1 MRGAAR
7 RVRDRGGRSGPG
19 QAGRLLRV
27 RDGAELGTPRPSP
40 GVWALQNVFIALGQK
55 KAKAS
60 GGACGGVQ
68 RGRRGR
74 VSGLPAEV
82 VRVLDE
88 MLEADASIKPAVV
101 LAKLK
106 TQFPRLDPALHKNV
120 KQRVS
125 TKKTQLKKNID
136 SL

>member
-1 MRGAAR
+1 M
-7 RVRDRGGRSGPG
+7 
-19 QAGRLLRV
+19 
-27 RDGAELGTPRPSP
+27 
-40 GVWALQNVFIALGQK
+40 WALQNVFIALGQK

-60 GGACGGVQ
+60 GGAGGGVQ

-125 TKKTQLKKNID
+125 TKKTQLKKKIG